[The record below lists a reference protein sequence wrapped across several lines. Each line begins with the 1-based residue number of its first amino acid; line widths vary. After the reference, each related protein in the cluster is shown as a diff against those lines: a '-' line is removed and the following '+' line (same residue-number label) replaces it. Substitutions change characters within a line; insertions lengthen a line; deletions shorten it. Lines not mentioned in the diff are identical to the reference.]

1 MVFPTVEFALFFLLV
16 AALSWSTVAIHRLHK
31 AILLVA
37 SYVFYGFWDV
47 DFIPLLF
54 ALSAVA
60 WLVARILFLDIGE
73 RGRRLALTL
82 GIVTVLAT
90 LIFFKYTGF
99 AVRNLAPV
107 LSTLGIDPSSAPNPV
122 LPLGIS
128 FIVFHAISLMID
140 ASRKKLAEAPTLADA
155 LLYVSF
161 FPQLVAGPIL
171 RANQFVPQLAT
182 APDPQRIALSEGVL
196 LILLG
201 LFKKVVLADYL
212 AGALVD
218 PFYADPSSFGSL
230 DAWLAFYA
238 YAVQIYCDFSGY
250 TDIAIGCALLLGY
263 RFPDNFNRPYT
274 SASPQE
280 FWRRWHISLSTWL
293 RDYLYISLG
302 GSRAGQMRMLLA
314 LFTTMLLGGLWHGAN
329 WTFVVWGAY
338 HGLLLVV
345 HRLWLAWRPAQQ
357 ALTGVR
363 LGMARLLTF
372 HLVCIGWILFR
383 ASDFETALSVGEQI
397 LSGATTTNTLN
408 SFVLQAI
415 VLGIFGQYLPEN
427 WHKRLVTFFTSTPPL
442 LRGAL
447 AGAGVMLI
455 EVAGPVG
462 VAPFIYFQF

>member
-1 MVFPTVEFALFFLLV
+1 MLFNSIQYALFLPV
-16 AALSWSTVAIHRLHK
+16 VAILFWISPQRLRVP
-31 AILLVA
+31 LLLIA

-54 ALSAVA
+54 SLSAIA
-60 WLVARILFLDIGE
+60 WGVGRIAFLDIGE
-73 RGRRLALTL
+73 RWRKLALVL
-82 GIVTVLAT
+82 GIVAVLAT
-90 LIFFKYTGF
+90 LVFFKYTGF
-99 AVRNLAPV
+99 AVRNLAPL
-107 LSTLGIDPSSAPNPV
+107 LSLLDIDPADAPNPI

-140 ASRKKLAEAPTLADA
+140 AARRKLPEAPSLADA

-171 RANQFVPQLAT
+171 RANQFVPQLA
-182 APDPQRIALSEGVL
+182 APPDPQRIALTEGVL

-218 PFYADPSSFGSL
+218 PFYADPAGFGSL
-230 DAWLAFYA
+230 DAWLAFYG

-274 SASPQE
+274 AASPQE

-302 GSRAGQMRMLLA
+302 GSRSGQTRMLLA
-314 LFTTMLLGGLWHGAN
+314 LFLTMLLGGLWHGAN
-329 WTFVVWGAY
+329 WTFIAWGAY
-338 HGLLLVV
+338 HGLLLVG
-345 HRLWLAWRPAQQ
+345 HRLWQ
-357 ALTGVR
+357 ARHPTAEPLLGWR
-363 LGMARLLTF
+363 LGLARLLTF

-383 ASDFETALSVGEQI
+383 AVDFDTALLVSKQ
-397 LSGATTTNTLN
+397 LFSDSPSPNPPNPL
-408 SFVLQAI
+408 LLLAI
-415 VLGIFGQYLPEN
+415 AVGIFGQHLPEN
-427 WHKRLVTFFTSTPPL
+427 WQSLIERGATALPPL

-447 AGAGVMLI
+447 AGACVMLV